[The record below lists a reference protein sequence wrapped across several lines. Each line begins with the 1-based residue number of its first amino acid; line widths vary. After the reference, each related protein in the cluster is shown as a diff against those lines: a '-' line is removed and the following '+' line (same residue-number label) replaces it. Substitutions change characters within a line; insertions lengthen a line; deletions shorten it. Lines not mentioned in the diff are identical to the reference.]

1 MAAAV
6 IRANTSQ
13 SVIEPLPDKPLELHP
28 EKTIQGR
35 KNVGITT
42 YVITAVLLNASHPN
56 PLIHIKALDIYM
68 AKYPAN
74 LKRSRGL

>member
-13 SVIEPLPDKPLELHP
+13 SVIEPLPAKPLELHP

-35 KNVGITT
+35 ENVGMTT
-42 YVITAVLLNASHPN
+42 YIATAVFVERQP
-56 PLIHIKALDIYM
+56 P
-68 AKYPAN
+68 
-74 LKRSRGL
+74 